1 MNDIKLDIKLDNT
14 YVIECKSGL
23 KIYGFTQEHYEL
35 IRATILDCIYLLGK
49 SGENTQGDC
58 GREIKGDCGMN
69 YIYSIRPQHVLN
81 IARGD
86 KTYEL
91 RTKLPREMK
100 EAINKGEKV
109 VMWIYCTKG
118 KKYNC

>member
-49 SGENTQGDC
+49 SGENTKAIVA
-58 GREIKGDCGMN
+58 EK
-69 YIYSIRPQHVLN
+69 L
-81 IARGD
+81 RGIV
-86 KTYEL
+86 E
-91 RTKLPREMK
+91 
-100 EAINKGEKV
+100 
-109 VMWIYCTKG
+109 
-118 KKYNC
+118 